1 MTTSIKFK
9 LVDKTPVDEGTV
21 VNWVVGVSD
30 GVGTSTGTGTVVL
43 TESLRGLGEDEI
55 LQLALNAQG
64 GIELVDSLYAYHS
77 ENLRQCHELTLFED
91 WYTAYVFASNQL
103 GTPIDTTEQAY
114 ENVSLGFGTYHT
126 KYNHS
131 IFNITEQC
139 HWSHTFVYH
148 MDGGRNSE
156 NETGRTFHVKVRNGA
171 VVEWYERIRDFETEW
186 TALDLVTGQPIEYYK
201 VIEGEV
207 EGTTVMQ
214 KFNVSDD
221 SLATSTTHG
230 QPGLLAIPEDFEQG
244 LTEAGFEHRD
254 CVFGYATKSY
264 GKIVEYT
271 LLAHR

>member
-1 MTTSIKFK
+1 M
-9 LVDKTPVDEGTV
+9 VDKTPVDEGTSIS
-21 VNWVVGVSD
+21 WVVGVSD
-30 GVGTSTGTGTVVL
+30 GTRTSTGTGIVTIP
-43 TESLRGLGEDEI
+43 ESVRGLLDDEI

-64 GIELVDSLYAYHS
+64 GIELVDSLYNYHS
-77 ENLRQCHELTLFED
+77 ENLRTCYELQMFED
-91 WYTAYVFASNQL
+91 WYAAYTFACGQL
-103 GTPIDTTEQAY
+103 GTPVDTAEIAKQ
-114 ENVSLGFGTYHT
+114 NVSMGFGTYHT

-148 MDGGRNSE
+148 MNGGKNSE
-156 NETGRTFHVKVRNGA
+156 NPDGRTFHVKVRDGV
-171 VVEWYERIRDFETEW
+171 VVEWYERIKDFEIEW
-186 TALDLVTGQPIEYYK
+186 KSLDLVTGQPIEYYK
-201 VIEGEV
+201 VIEGTV

-230 QPGLLAIPEDFEQG
+230 QPGLLSIPEDFEQG
-244 LTEAGFEHRD
+244 LTQAGFEHRD